1 MKLILTLLLSATLFG
16 QVVPRPAPEF
26 SVMMLTGKRVSV
38 AEYKGKILL
47 VAGLLT
53 T

>member
-1 MKLILTLLLSATLFG
+1 MKLIGTLLISAALFG
-16 QVVPRPAPEF
+16 QAIPRPSPDF
-26 SVMMLTGKRVSV
+26 SVMMLTGKKLSV
-38 AEYKGKILL
+38 ADYKGKILL